1 MVLVSYILDLMDRFK
16 KIKKLKFV
24 QNTVPDNKQR
34 VLTFMRNP
42 DWHIFLL
49 KVVLLLL

>member
-16 KIKKLKFV
+16 KIKKLKFF
-24 QNTVPDNKQR
+24 QNTVPDNQR